1 MKQYLDLL
9 RHVMEKGIDR
19 PDRTGTGTRSV
30 FGYQIRFDLREGFP
44 LVTTKKV
51 NIKAVIHELLWFLRG
66 ETNIKS
72 LNAVGVHIWDEWADK
87 DGELGPVYGKQW
99 RHWEHSDCD
108 GSHIDQIKRV
118 LEEIAKTPYSRR
130 IIVSAWNPSQVDEM
144 ALPPCHTLFQFYVS
158 KDGGLSC
165 HLYARSIDSFLGLPF
180 NIASY
185 ALLTKMFAHVCHLYA
200 KELIIS
206 FGDVHIYRNHFEQV
220 KEQLSRTPRPLPEL
234 IIHAKEVPLCD
245 GFTYEDFELIGY
257 NPWPAIKG
265 EISV

>member
-165 HLYARSIDSFLGLPF
+165 HLFI
-180 NIASY
+180 
-185 ALLTKMFAHVCHLYA
+185 
-200 KELIIS
+200 
-206 FGDVHIYRNHFEQV
+206 
-220 KEQLSRTPRPLPEL
+220 SRTSIQHRIVCAADKDVCTRLSSLCEGTDHL
-234 IIHAKEVPLCD
+234 FRGCSYLQESFRTGEGTTVPHSTSAAGVDHSC
-245 GFTYEDFELIGY
+245 
-257 NPWPAIKG
+257 KG
-265 EISV
+265 SAAV